1 MNIYLLFNFVNLTL
15 LYQSVVRIN
24 KNIYLLI
31 AIRYPIRFLQE
42 MSGNESRFQTH
53 SSPQICENELIF

>member
-31 AIRYPIRFLQE
+31 AIRFLQE